1 MEKDKMCGLQS
12 LSGLAQDELH
22 AEGEGGEMLMR
33 AQGSQGRE
41 RRVRMV
47 SRVKRIGNWRR
58 TL

>member
-12 LSGLAQDELH
+12 LSGLAQDELR